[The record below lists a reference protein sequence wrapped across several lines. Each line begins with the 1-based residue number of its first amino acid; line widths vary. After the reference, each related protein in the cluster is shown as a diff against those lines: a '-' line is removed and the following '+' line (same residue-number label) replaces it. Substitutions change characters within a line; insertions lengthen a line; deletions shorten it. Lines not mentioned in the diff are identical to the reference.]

1 MRIRKDRPLQNIE
14 DRRFENRGRR
24 RRGGTPVKLGLG
36 GILIL
41 GILSIVFDQNFFS
54 LLDATAPTSPSSPG
68 AGIDSPSA
76 ARTTSAEEE
85 DLVLFLN
92 AVLAE
97 NQELWQRSLP
107 QLGAQYRNS
116 TLVFYRDVTR
126 TGCGYGQGATGPFY
140 CPGDEKVYIDLS
152 FFDQLAG
159 RFGAPGD
166 FAQAYVLA
174 HEVAHHVQNV
184 LGIEAQMRRLQRQ
197 NPRRANDLSVRMELQ
212 ADCLAGVWGHTAAQ
226 KGQLESGDVEEGLRA
241 AAAVGDD
248 RLQKAATGMVQ
259 PETFTHGTSRQRMEW
274 FQRGFRSGDPDVC
287 DTFGASR
294 L

>member
-1 MRIRKDRPLQNIE
+1 MRIRTDRPLENIE
-14 DRRFENRGRR
+14 DRRGDNRGGRGGG
-24 RRGGTPVKLGLG
+24 RRGGPPLKLGLG

-41 GILSIVFDQNFFS
+41 GILSIVFKQDFFS
-54 LLDATAPTSPSSPG
+54 LLDAGPIAPSASIDSTAPTPQSS
-68 AGIDSPSA
+68 AQ
-76 ARTTSAEEE
+76 E
-85 DLVLFLN
+85 DQLVLFLN

-97 NQELWQRSLP
+97 NQDLWERTLP
-107 QLGAQYRNS
+107 NLGVPYRDS

-152 FFDQLAG
+152 FYDQLAT

-166 FAQAYVLA
+166 FAQAYVLS

-184 LGIEAQMRRLQRQ
+184 LGIEGQMRNLQRQ
-197 NPRRANDLSVRMELQ
+197 NPSRKNDLSVRLELQ

-226 KGQLESGDVEEGLRA
+226 KGQLEPGDVEEGLRA
-241 AAAVGDD
+241 AGSVGDD
-248 RLQKAATGMVQ
+248 RLQKAATGVVQ
-259 PETFTHGTSRQRMEW
+259 PETFTHGTSQQRMDW